1 MIAAAA
7 LAGALAG
14 SALHRRAPHPP
25 SSERTTGPVHQAH
38 VVGGARG
45 LRGHGGGL
53 RRAIDRGRR
62 RWTVGGGAA
71 VLADITVP
79 SLWPRRTIP
88 APQLVLVAG
97 WGWPVVPSSL
107 LWPVARWCGRRR

>member
-1 MIAAAA
+1 MILLAAA

-14 SALHRRAPHPP
+14 SAPSIAVHLTHRQSGPP
-25 SSERTTGPVHQAH
+25 DRSIRPMLWAALEVSGGMVAAFAGRLIAGD
-38 VVGGARG
+38 VGGLLAG
-45 LRGHGGGL
+45 S
-53 RRAIDRGRR
+53 
-62 RWTVGGGAA
+62 AA

-97 WGWPVVPSSL
+97 WGWPVVPS
-107 LWPVARWCGRRR
+107 PRCGRGRWCGRRR